1 MAISRRKFFLTS
13 ALAGAGLSFA
23 PGFSF
28 AKTKR
33 YNFQKTVRLGFIGV
47 GRQAMG
53 LLNRFMQ
60 LPEVEVTA
68 GADVYEVKRTR
79 FEERVKAAYAARGT
93 KPLSLKVYEDYRD
106 LLASNEV
113 DAVVIASPDHWHA
126 KMAIDACRAKKDIYL
141 EKPLTFT
148 VYEGQ
153 QLVKA
158 VRQNGT
164 VLAVGSMQR
173 SAVNFQTAAAH
184 VQKGSIGDIKE
195 VLVHVGEN
203 PFPKPLDLNPE
214 AVPAGLDWQAWLG
227 PLPELPYHPNLNP
240 PISLDPVENEKL
252 WAAWRWFKETGG
264 GLMTDWGAHMID
276 VAQWGLNQDRNGPVE
291 VIPPMGENPLT
302 YRFENGIP
310 MKITSFD
317 EGRQGVKFIG
327 EKGWIKVS
335 RGNFESSLSEISL
348 EKKDENFNYT
358 QHYIDFIESI
368 QRRKDPIVPVEIGH
382 STCTSC
388 TIGNIAKELNRPLSW
403 DPIAQNFGDDFEAN
417 TKLHYTYQNGISL
430 S

>member
-1 MAISRRKFFLTS
+1 
-13 ALAGAGLSFA
+13 
-23 PGFSF
+23 
-28 AKTKR
+28 
-33 YNFQKTVRLGFIGV
+33 
-47 GRQAMG
+47 
-53 LLNRFMQ
+53 
-60 LPEVEVTA
+60 
-68 GADVYEVKRTR
+68 
-79 FEERVKAAYAARGT
+79 
-93 KPLSLKVYEDYRD
+93 
-106 LLASNEV
+106 
-113 DAVVIASPDHWHA
+113 
-126 KMAIDACRAKKDIYL
+126 
-141 EKPLTFT
+141 
-148 VYEGQ
+148 
-153 QLVKA
+153 
-158 VRQNGT
+158 
-164 VLAVGSMQR
+164 
-173 SAVNFQTAAAH
+173 
-184 VQKGSIGDIKE
+184 
-195 VLVHVGEN
+195 
-203 PFPKPLDLNPE
+203 
-214 AVPAGLDWQAWLG
+214 
-227 PLPELPYHPNLNP
+227 
-240 PISLDPVENEKL
+240 
-252 WAAWRWFKETGG
+252 GG

-358 QHYIDFIESI
+358 QHYIDFTESI